1 MDSKSTQLLSLVFI
15 SVLLSGC
22 AALTVDVD
30 VYKGPLA
37 NEEDVQI
44 QSLVV
49 LAHSARPMLLQLRNT
64 IECRE
69 IKSNEP
75 EKRKKLNREEF
86 YSRFCELGGNRNEE
100 WLQEFGGYE
109 FLDPLARR
117 VHAVLSLYDN
127 ADDSERHEDALMASA
142 QWKHIERI
150 IEDYQKVLDGYA
162 PDETRD
168 RQRWKEFGALLASPE
183 EITEKTDFSLFEA
196 DGEFKERVRKLQA
209 AYQSFLC
216 PDCSDSDGEV
226 PKYRTARKIIDKSDS
241 LIRYLNDKNG
251 ALVGKF
257 GLRLINQ
264 GDCPPINK
272 GDCPPINKVF
282 NTLSDSKY
290 LNSHRHFLLKNPE
303 DMRSW
308 REASDS
314 VTSLAK
320 QFVSARELIAHGI
333 VEGLR
338 YLELV
343 NAPGAQM
350 STGIRTEVT
359 LATAQVLTIAIQP
372 RHLYEAACDDD
383 APSNVSVFLRRELY
397 IADCENTAPVTQNR
411 KWSKRDYPV
420 ANERIINVI
429 RKYPVP
435 TAKAILAAHNYLMQK
450 GVADYSTGIARAP
463 FVTDDDDVEL
473 ASKQLNKMRD
483 AFQQAKFET
492 GLGLERGRLP
502 VGLDTLVENYLSSRC
517 LAPLEAADDLCTETK
532 KREQQLLDALVRFA
546 QKVLF
551 LANNVRIFEFED
563 LDDSEERFV
572 RTLQAVGNSILVQTN
587 EVKARRS
594 YREESERR
602 VRYTKSPYEAMRE
615 LEQSP
620 EFVLNRFEAYLESQR
635 KPAAEVGD
643 EDDSDVG
650 LALAELRKLRSGMV
664 EKVGAHQGHAVI
676 SLLVSE
682 LDKQTAGLQAGQ
694 GNHKAR
700 EKALKKVRKLALD
713 FQRVPIGLYGV
724 EFDKRFGE
732 SGGNEIKDPKY
743 IWELVS
749 NTLRMQLLTVAP
761 GSQLASNIK
770 SSIQLADEYQSGRVY
785 IRPAV
790 SYLRTSFPATA
801 LQGKNK
807 DFTENMLT
815 PGFLRRD
822 GADDSANRVQ
832 AKVNSEVDKQ
842 YWQNINRV
850 HVRGTG
856 NTNYAITKDDLGNW
870 YVKQYSAD
878 PTIIYQSL
886 QRAALYALGDR
897 MNVNL
902 LKQLPAPN
910 AAAPPNAV
918 LSDPSDN
925 AGAPPGNGGQGGGNT
940 TQGNTNQ
947 NVGTG
952 AAVGGNPALEGQIER
967 FKGRYAEEG
976 EIDLQAIKTDATN
989 LPDTIRAAWQRL
1001 DLNENESAAIEQAL
1015 ADTGQVAVVAD
1026 EASSDPDK
1034 VHETVVLQLT
1044 HFLDYQRNLD
1054 ANLQGKSSGGVD
1066 ELVRTI
1072 QKQQTELADKRAA
1085 LDASGAEIR
1094 MLQGQLQELEDE
1106 ENAVRNLKQGL
1117 QGLAVE
1123 DDGKDNLRDLID
1135 EQDTKLAKLNVRQE
1149 DIQEKIDEESKRG
1162 DELAS
1167 RIESLEG
1174 SLSTDRERLENLLVD
1189 RKAITEAR
1197 RVARETINAKFSRT
1211 LAQRKRAIDGY
1222 RSALTI
1228 IGDSTQAANP

>member
-69 IKSNEP
+69 IESREP
-75 EKRKKLNREEF
+75 EKRKKLNREEL

-109 FLDPLARR
+109 FLNPLARR
-117 VHAVLSLYDN
+117 VHAVLGLYDDS
-127 ADDSERHEDALMASA
+127 DDSERHEDTLIASA
-142 QWKHIERI
+142 QWKRIERI
-150 IEDYQKVLDGYA
+150 IEDYQKVFDGYA

-183 EITEKTDFSLFEA
+183 EVTEKADFSLFEA

-226 PKYRTARKIIDKSDS
+226 PKYRTACEIIDKSDS

-257 GLRLINQ
+257 GLRSINE

-272 GDCPPINKVF
+272 IF
-282 NTLSDSKY
+282 NTLSDRKY
-290 LNSHRHFLLKNPE
+290 LNSHRYFLLKNPE

-343 NAPGAQM
+343 NIPYAQT
-350 STGIRTEVT
+350 SVGTRAEVT
-359 LATAQVLTIAIQP
+359 LATAETLTLAIQP
-372 RHLYEAACDDD
+372 RLLYKAACDDD
-383 APSNVSVFLRRELY
+383 APPNVSVFLRRELY
-397 IADCENTAPVTQNR
+397 IDDCDNTAPVTQNR

-429 RKYPVP
+429 TKYPIP
-435 TAKAILAAHNYLMQK
+435 TAKAILAAHNYLVQE
-450 GVADYSTGIARAP
+450 GIDVYSTGIARAP
-463 FVTDDDDVEL
+463 SGGAKDAAALTFEL
-473 ASKQLNKMRD
+473 FNKMRV

-517 LAPLEAADDLCTETK
+517 QAPLEAADDLCTETK

-700 EKALKKVRKLALD
+700 EKVLKKVRKLALD

-878 PTIIYQSL
+878 PTEIYQSL
-886 QRAALYALGDR
+886 QRAALFALGDR

-902 LKQLPAPN
+902 LKQLPPASPN
-910 AAAPPNAV
+910 APPTAV
-918 LSDPSDN
+918 LSGPPANAATQPGN
-925 AGAPPGNGGQGGGNT
+925 AGEGGGSNNPGNT
-940 TQGNTNQ
+940 SQ
-947 NVGTG
+947 NVSTQG
-952 AAVGGNPALEGQIER
+952 AAVGGNPALERQIER